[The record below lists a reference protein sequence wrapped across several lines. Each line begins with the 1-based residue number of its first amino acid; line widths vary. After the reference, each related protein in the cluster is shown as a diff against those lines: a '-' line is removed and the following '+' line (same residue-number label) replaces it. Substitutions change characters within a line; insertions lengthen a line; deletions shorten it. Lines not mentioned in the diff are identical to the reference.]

1 MSKPSCPWSYW
12 QGEKLDSAPSRKIFC
27 PRLSVRQKD
36 YRRQKTRQD
45 IHTYQKTRRPG
56 SGQVLIILGN
66 KQVVRTCGVHQM
78 FALQSKTRCRHF
90 FSTSAIF
97 RLSGSHQFQSERWL
111 LLKRSRVEIKINIKI
126 FKQVCV
132 TVKKYWD
139 AIKSILKVFSV
150 EFSWNS
156 ILFSYLHIQ
165 KWKCEGDVL
174 SIWDPLWLQIEGS
187 AVCPTIT
194 SLKLTQGQV
203 WPGLLLPELPVKSC
217 LWKKEGVVG
226 S

>member
-1 MSKPSCPWSYW
+1 MRNWIQRQAGRYFAHGCLSGKKIIGGRR
-12 QGEKLDSAPSRKIFC
+12 QDKIFTHI
-27 PRLSVRQKD
+27 
-36 YRRQKTRQD
+36 RRQDGLGAAKCWSSSATSKLWELAVSIRCL
-45 IHTYQKTRRPG
+45 HYRARPDAGTFSQRARSFGFPGLINSNQSAG
-56 SGQVLIILGN
+56 SSWKDL
-66 KQVVRTCGVHQM
+66 
-78 FALQSKTRCRHF
+78 
-90 FSTSAIF
+90 
-97 RLSGSHQFQSERWL
+97 
-111 LLKRSRVEIKINIKI
+111 RVEIKINIKI

-132 TVKKYWD
+132 TVKENWD

-165 KWKCEGDVL
+165 RWKCGGDVL

-203 WPGLLLPELPVKSC
+203 WPLVFFYPSFLLSLAC
-217 LWKKEGVVG
+217 GWREGPWG
-226 S
+226 PRTSFGM